1 MNLARIKFF
10 GLFITALCKVQTV
23 CFEKLATGF
32 DNDVRVDSS
41 LRRIQRFMSEYLLDI
56 NLIARLV
63 FALLPHKPPYR
74 LAIDRTNWKFG
85 SANINILVLA
95 VVYQGVAFPIMFTMM
110 PKFGNSSTSER
121 IELMQRYINL
131 FGIDTIECL
140 LADREFVGE
149 HWLGYLNFN
158 RIHYHIRIR
167 DNFWVVIPRNGHR
180 VKASWLF
187 NRLKIN
193 QYEFLTGI
201 VNINGQLCYLSGS
214 KVKNKKGLPELQ
226 VIVSFNKP
234 NEAQSLYKERWQIE
248 TAFRALKSSG
258 FNIEDTHLTDLDRI
272 SKLFSLVLVAFVWAY
287 KVGIYI
293 DSICPIK
300 IKKHGRKAK
309 SLFKY
314 GLIYL
319 ANVLFSNDIDKFKE
333 CCKFLSCT

>member
-1 MNLARIKFF
+1 
-10 GLFITALCKVQTV
+10 
-23 CFEKLATGF
+23 
-32 DNDVRVDSS
+32 
-41 LRRIQRFMSEYLLDI
+41 MSGYLLDI

-74 LAIDRTNWKFG
+74 LAIDRTNWKIG
-85 SANINILVLA
+85 STNINILVLA

-158 RIHYHIRIR
+158 QIHYHIRIR

-193 QYEFLTGI
+193 QYEF
-201 VNINGQLCYLSGS
+201 
-214 KVKNKKGLPELQ
+214 
-226 VIVSFNKP
+226 
-234 NEAQSLYKERWQIE
+234 
-248 TAFRALKSSG
+248 
-258 FNIEDTHLTDLDRI
+258 
-272 SKLFSLVLVAFVWAY
+272 
-287 KVGIYI
+287 
-293 DSICPIK
+293 
-300 IKKHGRKAK
+300 
-309 SLFKY
+309 
-314 GLIYL
+314 
-319 ANVLFSNDIDKFKE
+319 
-333 CCKFLSCT
+333 